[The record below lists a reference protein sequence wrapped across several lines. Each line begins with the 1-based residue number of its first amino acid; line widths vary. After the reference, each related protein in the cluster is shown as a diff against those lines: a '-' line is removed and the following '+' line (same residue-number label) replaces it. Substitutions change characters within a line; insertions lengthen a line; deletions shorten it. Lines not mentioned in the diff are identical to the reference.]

1 MFVAG
6 SYWETLTEVS
16 FISHPLER
24 PGAPIAL
31 RKKKKKV
38 PAIRM
43 AERAGRAHSKSTH
56 VRILGQAQWLSAVI
70 PGLLEPKA
78 GRS

>member
-1 MFVAG
+1 MAG

-16 FISHPLER
+16 FIFHPLER

-31 RKKKKKV
+31 RKKKV

-70 PGLLEPKA
+70 PGLPEPKA
-78 GRS
+78 DRS